1 MLDARYPLL
10 GTVAGQAILEARV
23 VHVEDLLQSSDYSVA
38 REAAERVG
46 YRTVLIVP
54 LLRDGAAIGAIG
66 IRRTE
71 VMPFTDSQIALL
83 QTFADQAV
91 IAIENVRLFNETKEA
106 LDQQTATSE
115 ILQVISSSPTAT
127 QPVFDIV
134 AD

>member
-71 VMPFTDSQIALL
+71 VLPFSNKQITLL
-83 QTFADQAV
+83 KTFGDQAV
-91 IAIENVRLFNETKEA
+91 IAIDNGRLFTA
-106 LDQQTATSE
+106 LEEKQRATSRGPA
-115 ILQVISSSPTAT
+115 Q
-127 QPVFDIV
+127 
-134 AD
+134 